1 MVLLPEE
8 EVGQVGGGGWP
19 EGRAP
24 GQVPQPRDGEGLS
37 LGGVAVQVGDQ
48 ADPQG
53 VSAVQPLDDA
63 QVAGCLSQTLPE
75 TQTSVVRG
83 QSTGIKVS

>member
-1 MVLLPEE
+1 M
-8 EVGQVGGGGWP
+8 GQLGGGGRRK
-19 EGRAP
+19 GRAP
-24 GQVPQPRDGEGLS
+24 GQVPYPRDGEGLS
-37 LGGVAVQVGDQ
+37 LGRVAIQVGDQ

-83 QSTGIKVS
+83 QSTGIKVT